1 MKSVNRENEGG
12 KKMPYVISFIKQ
24 KGGCGASTN
33 ARSILREYTALGW
46 KTRLNDMD
54 DGQNTSLEVLKWRI
68 EHGKN
73 APELEIKQFV
83 TVQKAMSDTEY
94 FDMIIF
100 DGRPRADTLSWEIAK
115 VSDLVVMSTGT
126 SKEDMNPQIRLA
138 HEIKNKGFDPE
149 RICFVFF
156 RTDSQAE
163 VRDAREYIEA
173 AGYEVLEPHLPNRT
187 GYRRAS
193 DVGLCTTETRYPSLN
208 RTARRVVQAIIDKF
222 EAVAE
227 L

>member
-1 MKSVNRENEGG
+1 
-12 KKMPYVISFIKQ
+12 MPYVISFIKQ
-24 KGGCGASTN
+24 KGGCGAGTN
-33 ARSILREYTALGW
+33 ARATLREYVAIGW

-54 DGQNTSLEVLKWRI
+54 DGQHTSSEVLEWRI
-68 EHGKN
+68 EHENN

-83 TVQKAMSDTEY
+83 TVQESMADAGNY
-94 FDMIIF
+94 DMIIF

-115 VSDLVVMSTGT
+115 VSDLIVMSTGP

-173 AGYEVLEPHLPNRT
+173 AGYEVLKPHLPNKT

-193 DVGLCTTETRYPSLN
+193 DVGLCTTETRYLSLN
-208 RTARRVVQAIIDKF
+208 RTARKVVQAIINKF
-222 EAVAE
+222 EAVAG